1 MACIIWSRFRMK
13 AASSI
18 ATHPVT
24 VQPLRFAPSVD
35 DGKANTREPFE
46 NFTPSK
52 DDLNVIALS
61 VRTSTALA
69 NYMHFMIISDA
80 AFAPVDMQSER
91 PFYVDSAL
99 CTSMPPR
106 QKLIPAC
113 LADSQIFRLAGL
125 QKKDF

>member
-1 MACIIWSRFRMK
+1 MIASKLRMN

-24 VQPLRFAPSVD
+24 VQPLRLAPSVEE
-35 DGKANTREPFE
+35 GRAKTLEPFE
-46 NFTPSK
+46 NLTPSNE
-52 DDLNVIALS
+52 DLNVMAPS

-69 NYMHFMIISDA
+69 NWMHFIIISDA
-80 AFAPVDMQSER
+80 ALAPVDMQSER

-99 CTSMPPR
+99 CTNIPPR
-106 QKLIPAC
+106 QKLLPTC
-113 LADSQIFRLAGL
+113 LEDIHIFRLAGL

>member
-1 MACIIWSRFRMK
+1 MN

-24 VQPLRFAPSVD
+24 VQPLRLAPSVE
-35 DGKANTREPFE
+35 DGSAMTLEPFE
-46 NFTPSK
+46 NLTLSNE
-52 DDLNVIALS
+52 DLNVSCPS

-69 NYMHFMIISDA
+69 NWMHFIIISDA

-91 PFYVDSAL
+91 PSYVDNAE
-99 CTSMPPR
+99 CTNMPPR
-106 QKLIPAC
+106 QKLFPAY

>member
-1 MACIIWSRFRMK
+1 MN

-24 VQPLRFAPSVD
+24 VQPLRFAPSVE
-35 DGKANTREPFE
+35 DGKARTREPFE

-52 DDLNVIALS
+52 DDLNVMAPS
-61 VRTSTALA
+61 VNTSTALA

-91 PFYVDSAL
+91 PFYVDSAE
-99 CTSMPPR
+99 CVNMPAR
-106 QKLIPAC
+106 QKLFPTC
-113 LADSQIFRLAGL
+113 LEASQIFRLDGL
-125 QKKDF
+125 EKKDF